1 MQHKPLPYQWGKFRN
16 NTIKPEKQAMFFNS
30 ICQCIRFQHV
40 SRMKMYGGLTKIRTR
55 RRAAGS
61 TDSTEPIRPA
71 LHHLRESFPLSR
83 GGATPYRFLLIRY
96 ITDNAKTPAKP
107 QQRLTCQETRFTC
120 GFA

>member
-1 MQHKPLPYQWGKFRN
+1 NSTTLNVEGLTMAYSADLRN
-16 NTIKPEKQAMFFNS
+16 KALNHS
-30 ICQCIRFQHV
+30 
-40 SRMKMYGGLTKIRTR
+40 GLTKIRTR

-71 LHHLRESFPLSR
+71 LHHLREPFPLGR

-120 GFA
+120 GFALKNKQAA

>member
-1 MQHKPLPYQWGKFRN
+1 MAYSADLRN
-16 NTIKPEKQAMFFNS
+16 KALNHS
-30 ICQCIRFQHV
+30 
-40 SRMKMYGGLTKIRTR
+40 GLTKIRTR

-61 TDSTEPIRPA
+61 TNGTEPIRPA

-120 GFA
+120 GFAL